1 MAEMPLPMTS
11 WSDFRKPTTSGSKLN
26 ELAET
31 GAARHDGP
39 ANTGGLPAVRLVTR
53 RRPPS
58 DGIRRTRTGPRMA
71 EVVET
76 FRTKHMEV
84 VAGTAD
90 RMADVCARLVAGP
103 GGMAPHDMEPELARL
118 VGGIL
123 DGLSAAAVTE
133 AAPDG
138 SRRDTAPDQSP
149 SRTDTR
155 PQGQLRP

>member
-1 MAEMPLPMTS
+1 
-11 WSDFRKPTTSGSKLN
+11 
-26 ELAET
+26 
-31 GAARHDGP
+31 
-39 ANTGGLPAVRLVTR
+39 
-53 RRPPS
+53 
-58 DGIRRTRTGPRMA
+58 MA

-90 RMADVCARLVAGP
+90 RMADVCARLVAGS

-138 SRRDTAPDQSP
+138 SRRATA
-149 SRTDTR
+149 SRPEPVANGRRATGSVAPLNR
-155 PQGQLRP
+155 LF

>member
-1 MAEMPLPMTS
+1 
-11 WSDFRKPTTSGSKLN
+11 
-26 ELAET
+26 
-31 GAARHDGP
+31 
-39 ANTGGLPAVRLVTR
+39 
-53 RRPPS
+53 
-58 DGIRRTRTGPRMA
+58 MA

-90 RMADVCARLVAGP
+90 RMADVCARLVAGS
-103 GGMAPHDMEPELARL
+103 GGMAPHDMKPEMARL
-118 VGGIL
+118 GGGVL